1 MGADW
6 ESRAASSGLRT
17 ASQEAL
23 PPRLLP
29 VPSSGLDSAGQLP
42 LPWQR
47 ILEPTAGGWISLLLL
62 QGRPRPTD
70 SRSLSPE
77 SLSPHQQEPAHSQ
90 PRPYP
95 LTPRAFVPSALCTM
109 AGAPRAPNSCCGR
122 DLLCCGARRTAWGL
136 GLSHL
141 ALKGSV

>member
-1 MGADW
+1 MGADQ
-6 ESRAASSGLRT
+6 ERQAANSGLRT
-17 ASQEAL
+17 TSQEAL

-29 VPSSGLDSAGQLP
+29 VASSGLDSAGQLP
-42 LPWQR
+42 LPWQQ
-47 ILEPTAGGWISLLLL
+47 ILKLTAGGWISLLL
-62 QGRPRPTD
+62 QGRPHPTD

-77 SLSPHQQEPAHSQ
+77 SLSPHPQEPVHSQ

-122 DLLCCGARRTAWGL
+122 DAGLLRGQEDCL
-136 GLSHL
+136 GP
-141 ALKGSV
+141 GPEPT